1 MSNIIKAGQTS
12 QMEFK
17 PFSPSNFLKSGPS
30 PKVPVETPF
39 FKPLES
45 SGEKDL
51 NGGEKDLNGERNLKE
66 KIDSFIK
73 EAEERTAVIKEKAYQ
88 EGFNQGKIDG
98 SEETA
103 KRLESIADN
112 LTRLLS
118 EMDCSKE
125 EMLKG
130 EEQYVKQLVM
140 TIAQK
145 VILHEISINK
155 DAIKKAVKET
165 LKYVSDKSLV
175 HIKVNPEDLEHLAT
189 YKQDF
194 LTCVK
199 DLKNLDL
206 IGDEEIAP
214 GGFLIETGFETI
226 DGRIEQKLD
235 TISKIVEEE
244 LSKS

>member
-12 QMEFK
+12 EMEFK
-17 PFSPSNFLKSGPS
+17 LFSPSNFLKSGPL
-30 PKVPVETPF
+30 PKVRAETPF

-45 SGEKDL
+45 
-51 NGGEKDLNGERNLKE
+51 GGEKDLNGERNSKE

-73 EAEERTAVIKEKAYQ
+73 EAEERTAVIKEKAYR

-118 EMDCSKE
+118 DMDCSKE

-130 EEQYVKQLVM
+130 EEQYIKELVM

-165 LKYVSDKSLV
+165 LKYVSDKGLV

-194 LTCVK
+194 SSCVK

-206 IGDEEIAP
+206 IGDEEISP
-214 GGFLIETGFETI
+214 GGFFIETGFETI
-226 DGRIEQKLD
+226 DGRMEQKLD
-235 TISKIVEEE
+235 MISKIVEEE